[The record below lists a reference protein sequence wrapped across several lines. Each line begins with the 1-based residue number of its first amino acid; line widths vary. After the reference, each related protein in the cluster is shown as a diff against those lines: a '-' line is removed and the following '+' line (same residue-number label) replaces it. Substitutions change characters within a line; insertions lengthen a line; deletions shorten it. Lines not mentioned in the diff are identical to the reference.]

1 MTSVPTKP
9 RTGSIVV
16 PKMAEPDTS
25 NEQQVNNGAP
35 TSDDW
40 KTERQ
45 LVSSLAKLQELE
57 TMVGFFYLYSHTIK
71 QISINRH

>member
-16 PKMAEPDTS
+16 PKMTEPGT
-25 NEQQVNNGAP
+25 NNGNGE
-35 TSDDW
+35 TTNDDW

-57 TMVGFFYLYSHTIK
+57 TMVGFTHTHTHTHTHITDV
-71 QISINRH
+71 N